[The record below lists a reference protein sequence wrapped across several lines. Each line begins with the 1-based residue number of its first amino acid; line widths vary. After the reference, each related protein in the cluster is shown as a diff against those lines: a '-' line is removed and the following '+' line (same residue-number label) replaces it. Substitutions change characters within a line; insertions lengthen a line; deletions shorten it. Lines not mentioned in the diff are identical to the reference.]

1 MTNADKIRQMTDEE
15 LLEWVAGLSN
25 ACMDYDIERCGDY
38 KTCRECWKDRL
49 PLTGRA
55 PVLIELFA
63 RRYCPPPLFP
73 EGRRNKEMEDDKR

>member
-1 MTNADKIRQMTDEE
+1 MTNADKIRQMTDED

-25 ACMDYDIERCGDY
+25 ACMDYYDIERCGDY

-49 PLTGRA
+49 PLTGRD

-63 RRYCPPPLFP
+63 RRYCPPPLCP
-73 EGRRNKEMEDDKR
+73 EGEKKQGDGR